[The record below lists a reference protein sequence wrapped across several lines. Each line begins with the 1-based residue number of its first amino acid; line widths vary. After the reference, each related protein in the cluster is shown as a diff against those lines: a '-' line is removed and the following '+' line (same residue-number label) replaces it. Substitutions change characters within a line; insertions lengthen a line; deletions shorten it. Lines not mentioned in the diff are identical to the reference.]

1 MTVSYNLDVSKKS
14 WANAFKIL
22 FRWRGSIWRLVW
34 KELIIWLVI
43 YYAVMVFYRS
53 EWILTPDGQRD
64 FERLAHHIDKRIDWI
79 PLTFILA
86 FFVAIVLGRWTRIID
101 NMGYIENAA
110 ITIAMT
116 VRGTMEK
123 DVIAKRSLVRY
134 LCLAQV
140 LVFRDISVRVRRRF
154 PNLESIVQAGF
165 MEEEEKE
172 LIEELDIDADK
183 YWMPCNW
190 ACSLAWRLKESNNL
204 TSETPLMHIV
214 TEIKNFRSNLST
226 LCNFDWVP
234 VPVAYP
240 QVVYFAVY
248 IYFLLGLIG
257 RQVIIGLEAENKDT
271 IDIVFP
277 FMTVLQ
283 FVFYVGWVKVAE
295 SLLNPM
301 GEDDDHFEC
310 NSLIDKN
317 ITTALAIVDDT
328 YDQVPTL
335 RLDRFKTQKD
345 PMYAEGSV
353 RKVSYCPQFMGSAAA
368 LVLAAEDELVN
379 MVAVKTE
386 PLNEEE
392 CSDGTPANGPPTVMR
407 RNRRLM
413 PSEEQKDR
421 LHWQLFLRRTV
432 SLRNMEQS
440 EFMTQSKDI
449 HRTQLDLQVSMPS
462 QRFNLS
468 HSSFT
473 DSNVQQSHHR
483 GGDHVIRAPA
493 LDEILE
499 EESPSRKSS
508 VNHKISGE
516 KQVCRQMLH
525 VSGTHFEDER
535 IPLEKWEEY
544 RKTTPFG
551 YLPLLTI
558 DGKVFPQSF
567 AMARYLAKKLGF
579 DGKTAFESAWVDAI
593 GDQYKERSSTSI
605 IAMQNI

>member
-1 MTVSYNLDVSKKS
+1 M
-14 WANAFKIL
+14 A
-22 FRWRGSIWRLVW
+22 
-34 KELIIWLVI
+34 
-43 YYAVMVFYRS
+43 
-53 EWILTPDGQRD
+53 RD

-240 QVVYFAVY
+240 Q
-248 IYFLLGLIG
+248 
-257 RQVIIGLEAENKDT
+257 

-392 CSDGTPANGPPTVMR
+392 CSDGTPANGPPT
-407 RNRRLM
+407 
-413 PSEEQKDR
+413 
-421 LHWQLFLRRTV
+421 
-432 SLRNMEQS
+432 QS

-449 HRTQLDLQVSMPS
+449 HRTQLDLQV
-462 QRFNLS
+462 
-468 HSSFT
+468 
-473 DSNVQQSHHR
+473 
-483 GGDHVIRAPA
+483 
-493 LDEILE
+493 
-499 EESPSRKSS
+499 
-508 VNHKISGE
+508 
-516 KQVCRQMLH
+516 
-525 VSGTHFEDER
+525 
-535 IPLEKWEEY
+535 Y
-544 RKTTPFG
+544 
-551 YLPLLTI
+551 
-558 DGKVFPQSF
+558 
-567 AMARYLAKKLGF
+567 
-579 DGKTAFESAWVDAI
+579 
-593 GDQYKERSSTSI
+593 
-605 IAMQNI
+605 